1 MCTIYK
7 PKVAFMEWKV
17 WQYLLLSEPEFK
29 HRYERRGALVYEKAT
44 GELRFILV
52 SNRVYK

>member
-7 PKVAFMEWKV
+7 GKVAVIEWKV

-52 SNRVYK
+52 NEEVYK

>member
-1 MCTIYK
+1 MSTIYK